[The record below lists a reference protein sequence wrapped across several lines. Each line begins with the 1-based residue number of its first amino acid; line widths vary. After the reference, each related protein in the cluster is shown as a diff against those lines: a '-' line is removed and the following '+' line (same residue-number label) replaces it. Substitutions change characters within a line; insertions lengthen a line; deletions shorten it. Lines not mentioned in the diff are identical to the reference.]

1 MSLDEYA
8 DRRFTDPKKAV
19 NGKECINRVLK
30 DEWDDYDSLFYN
42 AWLGVSIEPTRFI
55 DPYILRKLRIET
67 DIRDMITQLELGI
80 MATRAYDLHVDLV
93 RQFMATVELTYSTSK
108 ARVAGDGTLTFF
120 AMGIRYRISIP
131 ELCRIYGFD
140 EAAAV
145 SKIPPFLGLNGFW
158 EIIGTGA
165 WDSNSAT
172 QTDIHHPTLRLRF
185 MPDPQLLRDLPAIP
199 RRPLGVRR
207 ARATQGPPEEPLPD
221 FPIIPDIPMRD
232 QGDFQRV
239 VVDALCAIWARV
251 SCTSRRTI
259 RAHSLAAAGP
269 SRQCR
274 DPSSGSND
282 ESSEA
287 TD

>member
-1 MSLDEYA
+1 MSHILHRSRRRYDEASTSIQHRDPWPRDDKTPIDTFEEYA
-8 DRRFTDPKKAV
+8 DPKKGV
-19 NGKECINRVLK
+19 NSKECINRVLK

-42 AWLGVSIEPTRFI
+42 AWLGVSIDPTRFI

-67 DIRDMITQLELGI
+67 DIR
-80 MATRAYDLHVDLV
+80 
-93 RQFMATVELTYSTSK
+93 
-108 ARVAGDGTLTFF
+108 
-120 AMGIRYRISIP
+120 ISIP

-140 EAAAV
+140 EAASA

-172 QTDIHHPTLRLRF
+172 QTDIRHPTLWSIGFFRF
-185 MPDPQLLRDLPAIP
+185 MPDPQLLHDLPAIP
-199 RRPLGVRR
+199 RRPPGVRQ
-207 ARATQGPPEEPLPD
+207 ARATQGPPESPLPD

-239 VVDALCAIWARV
+239 VVDALRAIWARV

-259 RAHSLAAAGP
+259 RAHSLAAAEP
-269 SRQCR
+269 SRQRR
-274 DPSSGSND
+274 DPSSGSDD